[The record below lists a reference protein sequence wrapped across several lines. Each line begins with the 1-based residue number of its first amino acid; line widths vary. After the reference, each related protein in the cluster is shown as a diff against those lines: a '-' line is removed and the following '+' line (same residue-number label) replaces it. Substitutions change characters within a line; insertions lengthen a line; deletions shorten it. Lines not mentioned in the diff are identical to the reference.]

1 MPLGGSDP
9 KAGGRGELRD
19 RGACGG
25 VFFEEAHGHILRFSI
40 RTARR
45 EISARAGAVGE
56 CGGGVGARGQ
66 RGRGEKA
73 VHQTLL
79 RRRLAGAIPVS
90 RDAQHLGR
98 RRSHGGPHSLYDGR
112 REPARKSRARVKV
125 ALNILI
131 ASVLLALAG
140 CKVGPDYHSPETKM
154 PAQWASS
161 PTNADAAS
169 STNPAVVAAT
179 WWETFH
185 DAELNSLI
193 ARAVSSNLDLRMANA
208 RVREARAARGIV
220 AGRLWP
226 TADASGSYQRERI
239 SQRGF
244 PTFPP
249 GIKLEDNVY
258 QAGFD
263 STWELDVFGG
273 QRRSV
278 EAANA
283 EIGAAEESR
292 RSVMVS
298 LLGEVARNYVEAR
311 GFQERLAIAQDN
323 IKAQREAVR
332 LTRDRFNSGLTSELD
347 VQQATVLLANTEA
360 EVPTFETGFR
370 VACYSL
376 AVLTAQEPGALV
388 SELSEAKPVPPVPPV
403 VPAGLPSELLQRR
416 PDIRRAERE
425 LAATTARIGAAKAD
439 LFPKFSLTGSV
450 GLQSV
455 TASDWFSGASRF
467 WSAGPTAQWR
477 IFDAGQI

>member
-1 MPLGGSDP
+1 
-9 KAGGRGELRD
+9 
-19 RGACGG
+19 
-25 VFFEEAHGHILRFSI
+25 
-40 RTARR
+40 
-45 EISARAGAVGE
+45 
-56 CGGGVGARGQ
+56 
-66 RGRGEKA
+66 
-73 VHQTLL
+73 
-79 RRRLAGAIPVS
+79 
-90 RDAQHLGR
+90 
-98 RRSHGGPHSLYDGR
+98 
-112 REPARKSRARVKV
+112 VKV

-455 TASDWFSGASRF
+455 TASDWFTGASRF

-477 IFDAGQI
+477 IFDAGQIRSNIRLQDARQEEALANYEQTVLSSMQDVESALTGYAKEQVRRRSLGEAVQAGQRALQLSEQLYKNGLADYLQVLDSQRSLYANEDALAESDRTVAVNLVALYKALGGGWEGEEKEAMK